1 MLVYIATTAV
11 AECDLAPPTIRDGA
25 QGTIDKIVAVGP
37 IENIAHKI
45 YFLQKCNVS
54 EQFASQC

>member
-1 MLVYIATTAV
+1 MPVYIAPTAV
-11 AECDLAPPTIRDGA
+11 VECALAPPTIRDGAA

-45 YFLQKCNVS
+45 YFLQKV
-54 EQFASQC
+54 